1 MPSTIVLN
9 QNNLVR
15 DGNNNQFVYN
25 FPNSLHFP
33 HHEIAVQSIN
43 MFYSWNN
50 ISVPLA
56 NTTFTF
62 YYPTNSAG
70 AVSSGVAQL
79 TTIVINIPPGQYSI
93 AQLNSLVQYYCIQN
107 GLYLIDAGGNNVYY
121 LELLINAPRYAIQVN
136 TFPLP
141 LATNFTY
148 SAITGIWT
156 GNPGT
161 SWAGWTTP
169 VASASAGTTAFAGFP
184 TNGVNRYNP
193 AFLFPANF
201 SDIVGFAAGT
211 YTYGNPTTFPNGQ
224 LVGPPTLAQL
234 NLGINCSYLSS
245 QAPQVQPNSSIY
257 VSVSNILNKYA
268 SPNSIIYSLNPR
280 VEFGLQ
286 ISEYPPQ
293 FAWNRMLNG
302 TYSQIRLQ
310 ILGLNFQPLQIL
322 DPNMTIV
329 LVIRDTHDEGSV
341 YSALEQSTGGK

>member
-193 AFLFPANF
+193 AFLFP
-201 SDIVGFAAGT
+201 
-211 YTYGNPTTFPNGQ
+211 NGQ